1 MKLTQEQKNEL
12 YAYFEN
18 NKDDF
23 EEFTFDDIKKIREEA
38 RAEYLAN
45 KKLIDKVFYNEISY
59 A

>member
-1 MKLTQEQKNEL
+1 MKLTKEQKNEL

-18 NKDDF
+18 NQNEF

-38 RAEYLAN
+38 RTEYLTN
-45 KKLIDKVFYNEISY
+45 KKIIDQVFYNEVSH